1 MKKLFLFVLP
11 MALCLTACQTTRY
24 GGNRDIY
31 GQVNQ
36 TQVVLNQAN
45 FNVLGSFSGTATGR
59 ASTIYIK
66 GREGLVTQAKQNFL
80 DKARA
85 AGVEMTGPRA
95 IVNTSVDYMTNGDK
109 ITVTFTDE
117 IIEFTK

>member
-1 MKKLFLFVLP
+1 M
-11 MALCLTACQTTRY
+11 
-24 GGNRDIY
+24 
-31 GQVNQ
+31 
-36 TQVVLNQAN
+36 
-45 FNVLGSFSGTATGR
+45 
-59 ASTIYIK
+59 
-66 GREGLVTQAKQNFL
+66 TQAKQNFL

-109 ITVTFTDE
+109 ITVTFTGE